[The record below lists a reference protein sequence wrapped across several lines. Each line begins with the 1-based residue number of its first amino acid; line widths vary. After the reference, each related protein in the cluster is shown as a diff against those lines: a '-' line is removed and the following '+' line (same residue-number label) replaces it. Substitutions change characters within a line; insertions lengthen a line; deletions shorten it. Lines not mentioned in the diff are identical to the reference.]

1 MNRRVYQD
9 PRVVALIAAMGL
21 GAVMFDNTAVTTAIP
36 SIQADFNAETSAL
49 QWILSALSIATGTI
63 LPFAGAFGDKWG
75 ALKAFRIG
83 MIIFGTGALLAS
95 FATSFPMLLACRI
108 FQGFGLAFMLPNG
121 AAILSANVDPNSR
134 NKAVG
139 LWISFS
145 SAGLVLGPLFGGFL
159 TQAYGWHAL
168 FYCQPVIS
176 LIGLSL
182 TFLLHESE
190 THKNINPIDV
200 RGILTISAA
209 TLFFSAGVIDL
220 GRAAPNPVIDAF
232 LIVIGTFLYWAFY
245 RIESRV
251 AHPLIDPAWFK
262 SRRVRGILIA
272 CFIYNATI
280 PAATLLVALFSQKT
294 LEFSPRMG
302 GLVILL
308 MCVCMPLGSTI
319 LGKVKSSNELRKVML
334 LASFLLGVDYIV
346 IALFAQSPMAVF
358 LFTLIFSGFF
368 AGILFAGDTVA
379 IMESLEPAKA
389 ASGMAA
395 LSMVRQISA
404 VIGIA
409 MIGTISE
416 VIGNMADNAVTGR
429 LWGIAICGII
439 TFGAWL
445 MLRDGLK
452 KDQLV

>member
-200 RGILTISAA
+200 RGILTISIA

-220 GRAAPNPVIDAF
+220 GRARPHPVLDVV
-232 LIVIGTFLYWAFY
+232 LISVGAFLYWVFY

-262 SRRVRGILIA
+262 SRRVRGVLIA

-319 LGKVKSSNELRKVML
+319 LGKVKSSSELRKVML

-346 IALFAQSPMAVF
+346 IALFAQSPMPIF

-368 AGILFAGDTVA
+368 AGILFAGDTSA

-389 ASGMAA
+389 ASGLAA

-429 LWGIAICGII
+429 LWGIAISGII
-439 TFGAWL
+439 TFSAWL

>member
-1 MNRRVYQD
+1 
-9 PRVVALIAAMGL
+9 
-21 GAVMFDNTAVTTAIP
+21 
-36 SIQADFNAETSAL
+36 
-49 QWILSALSIATGTI
+49 
-63 LPFAGAFGDKWG
+63 
-75 ALKAFRIG
+75 
-83 MIIFGTGALLAS
+83 
-95 FATSFPMLLACRI
+95 MLLACRI

-121 AAILSANVDPNSR
+121 GAILSANVDPNAR

-145 SAGLVLGPLFGGFL
+145 SAGLVLGPLLGGFL
-159 TQAYGWHAL
+159 TQAFTWHAL

-182 TFLLHESE
+182 TFLLHESD

-200 RGILTISAA
+200 LGILTISAA

-220 GRAAPNPVIDAF
+220 GRAVPHPVIDTV
-232 LIVIGTFLYWAFY
+232 LISIGTFLYWAFY
-245 RIESRV
+245 RIERRV

-262 SRRVRGILIA
+262 SRRVRGVLIA

-308 MCVCMPLGSTI
+308 MCIFMPLGSTI
-319 LGKVKSSNELRKVML
+319 LGKVKSSNELRKIML
-334 LASFLLGVDYIV
+334 FASFLLGIDYIV
-346 IALFAQSPMAVF
+346 ISLFAQSPMPIF

-389 ASGMAA
+389 ASGLAA

-416 VIGNMADNAVTGR
+416 VIGNFADNAVTGR
-429 LWGIAICGII
+429 LWGLAVSGII
-439 TFGAWL
+439 TFSAWV
-445 MLRDGLK
+445 MLRDGLR

>member
-49 QWILSALSIATGTI
+49 QWILSALSITTGTI

-121 AAILSANVDPNSR
+121 AAILNANVDPNSR

-220 GRAAPNPVIDAF
+220 GRARPHPVLDVV
-232 LIVIGTFLYWAFY
+232 LISFGAFLYWAFY

-262 SRRVRGILIA
+262 SRRVRGVLIA

-319 LGKVKSSNELRKVML
+319 LGKVKSSSELRKTML
-334 LASFLLGVDYIV
+334 LASFLLGVDYSV
-346 IALFAQSPMAVF
+346 IALFAQSPMPIF

-429 LWGIAICGII
+429 LWGIAISGII
-439 TFGAWL
+439 TFSAWL

-452 KDQLV
+452 RDQLA

>member
-95 FATSFPMLLACRI
+95 FVTSFPMLLACRI

-200 RGILTISAA
+200 RGILTISIA

-220 GRAAPNPVIDAF
+220 GRARPHPVLDVV
-232 LIVIGTFLYWAFY
+232 LISVGAFLYWVFY

-262 SRRVRGILIA
+262 SRRVRGVLIA

-346 IALFAQSPMAVF
+346 IALFAQSPMPIF

-368 AGILFAGDTVA
+368 AGILFAGDTSA

-389 ASGMAA
+389 ASGLAA

-429 LWGIAICGII
+429 LWGIAISGII
-439 TFGAWL
+439 TFSAWL

-452 KDQLV
+452 KDQLF

>member
-121 AAILSANVDPNSR
+121 AAILNANVDPNSR

-319 LGKVKSSNELRKVML
+319 LGKVKNSNELRKVML

-346 IALFAQSPMAVF
+346 IALFAQSPMTVF

-429 LWGIAICGII
+429 LWGIAISGII
-439 TFGAWL
+439 TFSAWL

-452 KDQLV
+452 KDQLA